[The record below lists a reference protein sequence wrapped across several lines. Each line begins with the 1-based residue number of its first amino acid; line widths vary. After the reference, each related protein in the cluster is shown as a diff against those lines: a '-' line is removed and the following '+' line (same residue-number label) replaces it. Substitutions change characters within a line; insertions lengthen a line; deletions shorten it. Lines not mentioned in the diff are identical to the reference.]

1 MRQIRY
7 TGLVDETQT
16 TNLKTYLKHAAEGSA
31 AKRAMAVLLL
41 EADGNVTLTGYTA
54 KHAERLRRDFKRSG
68 TAVFED
74 KRKSNRDRVLT
85 RAERTDVI
93 ATLQGKQPKDV
104 IDSCGD
110 EYWSTYWLG
119 RYIETLTGKRYKSKT
134 SHHLLFREA
143 RLSFHLPGRRY
154 ERADAEKIDA
164 WVKQQSDGR
173 SRLMRAWNDPETVV
187 FCEDEMVLTS
197 GTTLQKIWLPQGQYP
212 PVIETNS
219 TRKRKGFYGFL
230 NLKSGQQHAFVT
242 DWQNMYI
249 TAEVLDKLRQAYPTK
264 ELLIVWDNCGW
275 HRGSEV
281 MKWVRRDKR
290 TRLLFFPAYA
300 PELNPQEHVWKAG
313 RKAVTHNKYITDIEQ
328 AAKDFAMHITNR
340 TFSYELCGLRPH
352 PVAQA

>member
-1 MRQIRY
+1 M
-7 TGLVDETQT
+7 DETQT
-16 TNLKTYLKHAAEGSA
+16 TNLKTYLKHAADGSA

-41 EADGNVTLTGYTA
+41 EADSDVTLTGYTA

-74 KRKSNRDRVLT
+74 KRKSNRERVLT

-93 ATLQGKQPKDV
+93 AALQGKQPKDV

-110 EYWSTYWLG
+110 EHWSTYWLG
-119 RYIETLTGKRYKSKT
+119 RYIETLTGKQYKSKT

-143 RLSFHLPGRRY
+143 KLSFHLPGRRY
-154 ERADAEKIDA
+154 EKADAEKTDA
-164 WVKQQSDGR
+164 WVKRQSDGR
-173 SRLMRAWNDPETVV
+173 SRLMRAWNDSETVV

-197 GTTLQKIWLPQGQYP
+197 GTTLQKVWLPQGQYP

-219 TRKRKGFYGFL
+219 TRKRKSFYGFL
-230 NLKSGQQHAFVT
+230 NLKTGKEHTFVT

-249 TAEVLDKLRQAYPTK
+249 TVEVLNQLRQAYPTQQ
-264 ELLIVWDNCGW
+264 LLIVWDNCGW

-281 MKWVRRDKR
+281 MKWVRRDKH
-290 TRLLFFPAYA
+290 TKLLFFPAYA
-300 PELNPQEHVWKAG
+300 PELNPQEHVWKTG

-328 AAKDFAMHITNR
+328 AAKDFATHTTNR
-340 TFSYELCGLRPH
+340 TFSYGLCGLRPH
-352 PVAQA
+352 PVAQV